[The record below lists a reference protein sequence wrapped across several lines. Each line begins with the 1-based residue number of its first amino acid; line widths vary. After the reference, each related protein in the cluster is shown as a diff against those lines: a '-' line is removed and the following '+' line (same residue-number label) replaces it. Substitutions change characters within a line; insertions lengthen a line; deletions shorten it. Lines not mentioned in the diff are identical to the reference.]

1 MRGKRSKEIRKIIF
15 KDGSKRVAEYIY
27 DGTTRYCTRLRARYL
42 AMKAA
47 YLARN
52 K

>member
-1 MRGKRSKEIRKIIF
+1 MRGTRSKEIRKIIF
-15 KDGSKRVAEYIY
+15 KDGSRRVVEYIY
-27 DGTTRYCTRLRARYL
+27 AGTTRHCIELRAKYL